1 MCSAESVWK
10 AKVLIK
16 KASAHLIVNNTE
28 ALLNEIYY
36 LCLFCERSETIC
48 SVKYRKNLK
57 RPEKRTHMKYVI
69 VLGDGMADEPIE
81 ALGGKTPLAYAKTP
95 AMDRLSKKGEIGMVH
110 TIPDG
115 MKPGSD
121 TANLSVLGYDPKIY
135 YSGRSP
141 LEALSIGVPMKDT
154 DIAIRCNIVT
164 ISEDD
169 VPFEEKTIID
179 HSSGEISTEDCAV
192 LLDAVRKELE
202 NETFK
207 FYVGTSYRHCLI
219 WDKGSVVE
227 LTPPHDVLT
236 QVIGQYLPKEE
247 ALREMMK
254 KSYDILVNHP
264 INVERKKQGLNPA
277 NCCWFWGAGTKP
289 MLSSFEEKT
298 GKKGMMV
305 SAVDLLKGIAVG
317 AGMGVVEVEGA
328 NGGLHTNYEG
338 KVEAALKAIT
348 EDGYDFVYIHLEAP
362 DEMGHQGSVERKVQA
377 IEYLDSRVI
386 GPVCEKLDALKED
399 YRILILPDHPT
410 PIRVRTHT
418 ADNVPYLLYDSTNPA
433 DHTWN
438 YNEAEAK
445 ESGNFVAQGHKII
458 EHLFEK

>member
-1 MCSAESVWK
+1 
-10 AKVLIK
+10 
-16 KASAHLIVNNTE
+16 
-28 ALLNEIYY
+28 
-36 LCLFCERSETIC
+36 
-48 SVKYRKNLK
+48 
-57 RPEKRTHMKYVI
+57 MKYIV

-81 ALGGKTPLAYAKTP
+81 ELGGKTPLEYAKTP
-95 AMDRLSKKGEIGMVH
+95 NMDRLSKLSEVGMVH

-115 MKPGSD
+115 MNPGSD
-121 TANLSVLGYDPKIY
+121 TANLSVMGYDPKKY

-179 HSSGEISTEDCAV
+179 HSSSEISTEDCAV
-192 LLDAVRKELE
+192 LLNAVMKELA
-202 NETFK
+202 NETYQ

-219 WDKGSVVE
+219 WNGGQVVD
-227 LTPPHDVLT
+227 LTPPHDVLG
-236 QVIGQYLPKEE
+236 QVIGQYLPKDD

-264 INVERKKQGLNPA
+264 INIERKKKGLNPA

-317 AGMGVVEVEGA
+317 AGMGVALVEGA
-328 NGGLHTNYEG
+328 NGGLHTNYAG
-338 KVEAALKAIT
+338 KVDAAVKAVT
-348 EDGYDFVYIHLEAP
+348 RDGYDFTYIHVEAP

-377 IEYLDSRVI
+377 IEYLDTEVI
-386 GPVCEKLDALKED
+386 GPVVAKMEAAGED
-399 YRILILPDHPT
+399 FRLLVLPDHPT

-418 ADNVPYLLYDSTNPA
+418 SDNVPYMLFDSTKLQEN
-433 DHTWN
+433 TWN
-438 YNEAEAK
+438 YNEAEGRK
-445 ESGNFVAQGHKII
+445 SGNFVAEGHKLIDKF
-458 EHLFEK
+458 LQV